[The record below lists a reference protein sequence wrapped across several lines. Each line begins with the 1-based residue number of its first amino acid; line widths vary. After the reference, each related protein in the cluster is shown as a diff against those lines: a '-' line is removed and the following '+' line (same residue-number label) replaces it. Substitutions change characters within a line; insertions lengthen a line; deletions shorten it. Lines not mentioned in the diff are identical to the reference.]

1 MNLRCRSIRRISLSF
16 LLVLVVTGC
25 TPAQRLPIPRAPKQ
39 PASNLIEALDYT
51 RSAYQ
56 IELLAVS
63 TYEAALNTPHLK
75 GETKTL
81 VTRMFED
88 RKTHVKMLLD
98 LLDDLGG
105 KYDDIKPV
113 KKNYN
118 WLESEQQVL
127 EHLIKAEQNSEKE
140 LSTDTKKTKLQKAR
154 SVLEN
159 IRDDEKS
166 HLKSY
171 ELLKK

>member
-1 MNLRCRSIRRISLSF
+1 
-16 LLVLVVTGC
+16 
-25 TPAQRLPIPRAPKQ
+25 
-39 PASNLIEALDYT
+39 
-51 RSAYQ
+51 
-56 IELLAVS
+56 LLAIS
-63 TYEAALNTPHLK
+63 TYEAALNTPYLK

-81 VTRMFED
+81 VNRLYED
-88 RKTHVKMLLD
+88 HQRHGKMLLD

-140 LSTDTKKTKLQKAR
+140 LSTDTKKTKLSKAH
-154 SVLEN
+154 SVLEK
-159 IRDDEKS
+159 IRDDEKA
-166 HLKSY
+166 HLKVY
-171 ELLKK
+171 EPYKK